1 MKTPKNHLA
10 LCTHKHQLKYSVFS
24 KARVILTPIR
34 GFKAYPGNL
43 AVRDTIPLSPLQAD
57 KIPSLQDSR
66 CGKQWLVY
74 WYRSKFHPPPHTHIQ
89 NSQYNYTIHIPA
101 HRIPNKTEQEVSFG
115 QCFVEYKLLPVL
127 HVTSKNPRWIQ
138 FS

>member
-1 MKTPKNHLA
+1 MSEDEEGEDEEHIEVVQKCYSVKKLLLCPFNVKGKNEA
-10 LCTHKHQLKYSVFS
+10 KKNKKSPGFVCTHKYQLKCSVCS
-24 KARVILTPIR
+24 KARVILNPIR

-74 WYRSKFHPPPHTHIQ
+74 W
-89 NSQYNYTIHIPA
+89 
-101 HRIPNKTEQEVSFG
+101 
-115 QCFVEYKLLPVL
+115 
-127 HVTSKNPRWIQ
+127 
-138 FS
+138 